1 MLKPLNES
9 GKLIQNKPFMD
20 NFSFIL
26 ERLSSRAKNAL
37 IAAQMASEELGHDHI
52 GTEHLLFGIVAEK
65 SSFAAEI
72 LIKAKISPDVVK
84 SELILVNQNSETE
97 TWKPILSQ
105 NLKTAIERAAIIASQ
120 YGYQF
125 IGTEH
130 FLYGLLTTQTNK
142 SKVILSKLG
151 IDIGELEHNLV
162 AVFENISK
170 FPEMPNDVPF
180 NGNVGP
186 NEHDHPHA
194 SGQMPGMPGGQDGRK
209 GSVLEYYTTDLTKKA
224 STGSID
230 PVIGR
235 KKEIDRLVS
244 ILGRRTKNNPVLIGE
259 AGVGK
264 TAIVEGLALAI
275 TNREVPDTLL
285 DKKILSL
292 DLALVVAGSMFRGEF
307 ENRLK
312 QIIEEVKADDNLILF
327 IDELHTMVGAG
338 ATSGSLDAA
347 NILKPALARG
357 EIRTIGATTL
367 NEYKKYI
374 EHDAALERRF
384 QSILVEEPSKEES
397 VAILK
402 GLRPNYEKHHH
413 VTITDEA
420 ILAAV
425 ELSDRYIQ
433 DHFLPD
439 KAVDLVDETAATLR
453 NLHSN
458 SKIARNRK
466 KVESEL
472 NALEEEKTKAVLS
485 QDFTTALHLRS
496 QEEKL
501 MHQKKLLET
510 QEEEDTTPVYAITAE
525 DIAATVSLMTKIP
538 LKKLAQTEIGK
549 LNNLERLLKTRVVGQ
564 DEAITE
570 IARTIRRSRAGLA
583 DPQRPIGSFM
593 FLGPTGVG
601 KTETA
606 KMIAQ
611 EVFED
616 PDALIRVDMSEFME
630 RHNTSRLIGAPAGYV
645 GYEDGG
651 RLTEAVRRK
660 PYSVVL
666 FDEIEK
672 AHPDVFNIL
681 LQVLED
687 GQLTDAQGKRVNFA
701 NTVIIMTSN
710 LGMQELNAQ
719 AKKIGFADRDE
730 QDDQKKKL
738 EADYDRMKVGL
749 IEQLKKDMRPEFIN
763 RIDKVLIFRPLGM
776 QQLRKITTI
785 NFGDV
790 QKRLIQQNI
799 TLKATP
805 ALIKFIAD
813 KSFDPLQGARYIR
826 KNIQDLV
833 SDPVAE
839 KIISQHATVGAVI
852 TADVKNGEV
861 VFHIEKTAVPVLA

>member
-1 MLKPLNES
+1 
-9 GKLIQNKPFMD
+9 MD

-37 IAAQMASEELGHDHI
+37 IAAQMASEELHHDHI

-72 LIKAKISPDVVK
+72 LIKAKIVPEIVK
-84 SELILVNQNSETE
+84 AELILVNKNNESDV
-97 TWKPILSQ
+97 WKPILSA
-105 NLKTAIERAAIIASQ
+105 NLKNAIERSAIIASQ

-130 FLYGLLTTQTNK
+130 FLYGLLTTRTNK
-142 SKVILSKLG
+142 AKVILSKLG

-170 FPEMPNDVPF
+170 FPEMPAGENLSGDENIDHTHGPQSF
-180 NGNVGP
+180 GPDGRPLDQRAQKGNV
-186 NEHDHPHA
+186 
-194 SGQMPGMPGGQDGRK
+194 
-209 GSVLEYYTTDLTKKA
+209 LEFYTTDLTKKA
-224 STGSID
+224 STGTID

-235 KKEIDRLVS
+235 KNEIDRLTS

-275 TNREVPDTLL
+275 ANREVPDILL

-312 QIIEEVKADDNLILF
+312 QIIEEVKADPNIILF

-338 ATSGSLDAA
+338 ASQGSLDAA

-357 EIRTIGATTL
+357 ELRTIGATTIA
-367 NEYKKYI
+367 EYKKYI

-384 QSILVEEPSKEES
+384 QSIMVDEPSKAES
-397 VAILK
+397 IAILK
-402 GLRPNYEKHHH
+402 GLRPNYEKHHR

-425 ELSDRYIQ
+425 DLSERYIQ

-439 KAVDLVDETAATLR
+439 KAVDLIDETASSLR
-453 NLHSN
+453 SIHSN
-458 SKIARNRK
+458 SKTAKNRK
-466 KVESEL
+466 KVENEL
-472 NALEEEKTKAVLS
+472 DALEEEKTKAVLS

-496 QEEKL
+496 LEEKL
-501 MHQKKLLET
+501 MNQKKALES
-510 QEEEDTTPVYAITAE
+510 QEKTETGPVYSITAE

-549 LNNLERLLKTRVVGQ
+549 LNNLEKTLKSRIVGQ
-564 DEAITE
+564 DEALIE

-583 DPQRPIGSFM
+583 DPKRPIGSFM

-606 KMIAQ
+606 KMIAK

-616 PDALIRVDMSEFME
+616 EDALIRVDMSEFME
-630 RHNTSRLIGAPAGYV
+630 RHNVSRLIGAPAGYV
-645 GYEDGG
+645 GYEEGG

-660 PYSVVL
+660 PYSVIL

-672 AHPDVFNIL
+672 ANPDVFNIL
-681 LQVLED
+681 LQILED

-719 AKKIGFADRDE
+719 AKKIGFSDRELE
-730 QDDQKKKL
+730 QDQKAVLDK
-738 EADYDRMKVGL
+738 EYDRIKLGI
-749 IEQLKKDMRPEFIN
+749 IEQLKRDLRPEFLN
-763 RIDKVLIFRPLGM
+763 RIDKILIFRPLGAA
-776 QQLRKITTI
+776 QLRKVTTI
-785 NFGDV
+785 QFGDV
-790 QKRLIQQNI
+790 QKRLAEQNI

-805 ALIKFIAD
+805 ALIKLISE
-813 KSFDPLQGARYIR
+813 KSYDPLQGARFIR

-833 SDPVAE
+833 SDPLAE
-839 KIISQHATVGAVI
+839 KIIAQNLQSGSTI
-852 TADVKNGEV
+852 TADVLAGEV
-861 VFHIEKTAVPVLA
+861 VFETQQAPVAVPV

>member
-1 MLKPLNES
+1 
-9 GKLIQNKPFMD
+9 MD

-37 IAAQMASEELGHDHI
+37 IAAQMASEELNHDHI

-72 LIKAKISPDVVK
+72 LIKAKISPDIVK
-84 SELILVNQNSETE
+84 AELILVNKNRETGS
-97 TWKPILSQ
+97 WKPILSE
-105 NLKTAIERAAIIASQ
+105 NLKTAIERSAIVASQ

-130 FLYGLLTTQTNK
+130 FLYGLLTTQSNK

-170 FPEMPNDVPF
+170 FPEMPSDANM
-180 NGNVGP
+180 NGP
-186 NEHDHPHA
+186 HDHAQP
-194 SGQMPGMPGGQDGRK
+194 GQGPDARK
-209 GSVLEYYTTDLTKKA
+209 GSVLEYYTSDLTKKA
-224 STGSID
+224 ASGSID

-275 TNREVPDTLL
+275 SNRDVPDSLL

-312 QIIEEVKADDNLILF
+312 QIIDEVKADPNLILF

-338 ATSGSLDAA
+338 ATTGSLDAA

-367 NEYKKYI
+367 SEYKKYI

-397 VAILK
+397 IAILK
-402 GLRPNYEKHHH
+402 GIRANYEKHHH

-420 ILAAV
+420 INAAV

-439 KAVDLVDETAATLR
+439 KAVDLVDETAAALR
-453 NLHSN
+453 NIHGN
-458 SKIARNRK
+458 SKSAKNRK
-466 KVESEL
+466 KVENEL
-472 NALEEEKTKAVLS
+472 SALEEEKTKAVLS

-496 QEEKL
+496 LEEKL
-501 MHQKKLLET
+501 MHQKKMLES
-510 QEEEDTTPVYAITAE
+510 QEKEDAEPVYSITAE

-549 LNNLERLLKTRVVGQ
+549 LNNLEKVLKTRIVGQ
-564 DEAITE
+564 DEAIVE

-583 DPQRPIGSFM
+583 DPKRPIGSFM

-616 PDALIRVDMSEFME
+616 ADALIRVDMSEFME

-660 PYSVVL
+660 PYSVIL

-710 LGMQELNAQ
+710 LGMRELNAQ
-719 AKKIGFADRDE
+719 AKKIGFADREE
-730 QDDQKKKL
+730 QEDQKLML
-738 EADYDRMKVGL
+738 ENEYDRIKVGL
-749 IEQLKKDMRPEFIN
+749 MEQLKKDLRPEFLN

-776 QQLRKITTI
+776 QQLKKITAI

-790 QKRLIQQNI
+790 QNRLLQQQI
-799 TLKATP
+799 VLKVTP
-805 ALIKFIAD
+805 ALIKFISE

-839 KIISQHATVGAVI
+839 KIISQHAGPGTTI
-852 TADVKNGEV
+852 TADVKDEAV
-861 VFHIEKTAVPVLA
+861 IFKIEKEAIPVPA

>member
-1 MLKPLNES
+1 
-9 GKLIQNKPFMD
+9 MD

-37 IAAQMASEELGHDHI
+37 ISAQMASEELGHDHI
-52 GTEHLLFGIVAEK
+52 GTEHLLFGIVTEK

-72 LIKAKISPDVVK
+72 LIKAKITPEIIK
-84 SELILVNQNSETE
+84 SELILVNKNSETE
-97 TWKPILSQ
+97 NWKPVLSA
-105 NLKTAIERAAIIASQ
+105 NLKNAIERSAIIASQ

-170 FPEMPNDVPF
+170 FPEIPTD
-180 NGNVGP
+180 
-186 NEHDHPHA
+186 A
-194 SGQMPGMPGGQDGRK
+194 SPINSNHQGHNHSQAQDGTMSPDNRK
-209 GSVLEYYTTDLTKKA
+209 GNILEYYTTDLTKKA
-224 STGSID
+224 SSGAID

-235 KKEIDRLVS
+235 KKEIERLTS

-275 TNREVPDTLL
+275 ANREVPDILL

-312 QIIEEVKADDNLILF
+312 QIIDEVKADPNVILF

-338 ATSGSLDAA
+338 ATTGSLDAA

-367 NEYKKYI
+367 SEYKKYI

-397 VAILK
+397 IAILK
-402 GLRPNYEKHHH
+402 GVRPNYEKHHRI
-413 VTITDEA
+413 TITDEA

-439 KAVDLVDETAATLR
+439 KAVDLIDETASALR
-453 NLHSN
+453 SIHSN
-458 SKIARNRK
+458 SKTAKNRK
-466 KVESEL
+466 KVENEL
-472 NALEEEKTKAVLS
+472 VALEEEKTKAVLS
-485 QDFTTALHLRS
+485 QDFTTALHLRT

-501 MHQKKLLET
+501 LNQKKTLEDLEKKET
-510 QEEEDTTPVYAITAE
+510 DPVYAITGE

-549 LNNLERLLKTRVVGQ
+549 LGNLEKTLKTRVVGQ
-564 DEAITE
+564 DEALVE
-570 IARTIRRSRAGLA
+570 IAKTIRRSRAGLA
-583 DPQRPIGSFM
+583 DPNRPIGSFM

-616 PDALIRVDMSEFME
+616 SDALIRIDMSEFME
-630 RHNTSRLIGAPAGYV
+630 RHNVSRLVGAPAGYV
-645 GYEDGG
+645 GYEEGG

-672 AHPDVFNIL
+672 ANPDVFNIL
-681 LQVLED
+681 LQILED

-701 NTVIIMTSN
+701 NTIIIMTSN

-719 AKKIGFADRDE
+719 AKKIGFANPDIENDE
-730 QDDQKKKL
+730 KQKL
-738 EADYDRMKVGL
+738 EKEYDRIKLGL
-749 IEQLKKDMRPEFIN
+749 MEKLKQDLRPEFLN
-763 RIDKVLIFRPLGM
+763 RIDKILIFHPLGM
-776 QQLRKITTI
+776 QQLRKITVI
-785 NFGDV
+785 NLGDV
-790 QKRLIQQNI
+790 QKRLAMQQI
-799 TLKATP
+799 SLKTTP
-805 ALIKFIAD
+805 ALVKFIAE

-826 KNIQDLV
+826 KNIQDMI
-833 SDPVAE
+833 SDPLAE
-839 KIISQHATVGAVI
+839 RIIAQNINSGATI
-852 TADVKNGEV
+852 TVDVKKDDI
-861 VFHIEKTAVPVLA
+861 VFEIQQAPVAVPA

>member
-1 MLKPLNES
+1 
-9 GKLIQNKPFMD
+9 NK
-20 NFSFIL
+20 
-26 ERLSSRAKNAL
+26 A
-37 IAAQMASEELGHDHI
+37 
-52 GTEHLLFGIVAEK
+52 
-65 SSFAAEI
+65 
-72 LIKAKISPDVVK
+72 
-84 SELILVNQNSETE
+84 
-97 TWKPILSQ
+97 
-105 NLKTAIERAAIIASQ
+105 
-120 YGYQF
+120 
-125 IGTEH
+125 
-130 FLYGLLTTQTNK
+130 
-142 SKVILSKLG
+142 KVILSKLG

-170 FPEMPNDVPF
+170 FPEMPGNDP
-180 NGNVGP
+180 
-186 NEHDHPHA
+186 
-194 SGQMPGMPGGQDGRK
+194 MPGSAQNENPHQHGGQQIGPDGRK
-209 GSVLEYYTTDLTKKA
+209 GNILEFYTTDLTKKA
-224 STGSID
+224 ASGSID

-235 KKEIDRLVS
+235 KREIDRLVS

-275 TNREVPDTLL
+275 ANREVPDILL

-312 QIIEEVKADDNLILF
+312 QIIDEVKADPNIILF

-338 ATSGSLDAA
+338 ASTGSLDAA

-357 EIRTIGATTL
+357 ELRTIGATTL
-367 NEYKKYI
+367 SEYKKYI

-397 VAILK
+397 IAILK
-402 GLRPNYEKHHH
+402 GLRPNYEKHHRI
-413 VTITDEA
+413 TITDEA
-420 ILAAV
+420 IFAAV

-439 KAVDLVDETAATLR
+439 KAVDLIDETAATLR
-453 NLHSN
+453 SLHSN
-458 SKIARNRK
+458 SKTAKNRK
-466 KVESEL
+466 KVENEL
-472 NALEEEKTKAVLS
+472 EALEEEKTKAVLS
-485 QDFTTALHLRS
+485 QDFTTALHLRT

-501 MHQKKLLET
+501 QAQKKALET
-510 QEEEDTTPVYAITAE
+510 QEKSETDPVYSIGAE
-525 DIAATVSLMTKIP
+525 EIAATVSLMTKIP

-549 LNNLERLLKTRVVGQ
+549 LSNLEKTLKTRIVGQ
-564 DEAITE
+564 DEAVTE
-570 IARTIRRSRAGLA
+570 ISKTIRRSRAGLA
-583 DPQRPIGSFM
+583 DPNRPIGSFM

-616 PDALIRVDMSEFME
+616 PDALIRIDMSEFME
-630 RHNTSRLIGAPAGYV
+630 RHNVSRLVGAPAGYV
-645 GYEDGG
+645 GYEEGG

-672 AHPDVFNIL
+672 ANPDVFNIL
-681 LQVLED
+681 LQILED

-719 AKKIGFADRDE
+719 AKKIGFADRE
-730 QDDQKKKL
+730 MQEDQKAKL
-738 EADYDRMKVGL
+738 ENEYDRIKLGL
-749 IEQLKKDMRPEFIN
+749 LEKLKQDLRPEFLN

-776 QQLRKITTI
+776 QQLRRITTI
-785 NFGDV
+785 QFGDV
-790 QKRLIQQNI
+790 QRRLAMQQVS
-799 TLKATP
+799 LKATP
-805 ALIKFIAD
+805 GLIKFISE

-833 SDPVAE
+833 SDPLAE
-839 KIISQHATVGAVI
+839 KIISQHISPGTAI
-852 TADVKNGEV
+852 TADVKNNEII
-861 VFHIEKTAVPVLA
+861 FAIENTPIPVPV

>member
-1 MLKPLNES
+1 
-9 GKLIQNKPFMD
+9 MD

-37 IAAQMASEELGHDHI
+37 IAAQMASEELYHDHI
-52 GTEHLLFGIVAEK
+52 GTEHLLYGIVAEK

-72 LIKAKISPDVVK
+72 LIKAKIVPEVVK
-84 SELILVNQNSETE
+84 AELILVNKNNETDV
-97 TWKPILSQ
+97 WKPILSQ
-105 NLKTAIERAAIIASQ
+105 NLKNAIERSAIVASQ

-130 FLYGLLTTQTNK
+130 FLYGLLTTQSNK

-151 IDIGELEHNLV
+151 IDIAELEHNLV

-170 FPEMPNDVPF
+170 FPDMPADNPQVSASHEHNQNQF
-180 NGNVGP
+180 GP
-186 NEHDHPHA
+186 
-194 SGQMPGMPGGQDGRK
+194 DGRPIK
-209 GSVLEYYTTDLTKKA
+209 QQNILESYTTDLTKKA
-224 STGSID
+224 ASGAID

-235 KKEIDRLVS
+235 KKEIDRLIS

-275 TNREVPDTLL
+275 ANREVPDILL

-312 QIIEEVKADDNLILF
+312 QIIDEVKADQNIILF

-338 ATSGSLDAA
+338 ATAGSLDAA

-357 EIRTIGATTL
+357 ELRTIGATTIS
-367 NEYKKYI
+367 EYKKYI

-384 QSILVEEPSKEES
+384 QSIMVDEPSKEES
-397 VAILK
+397 IAILK

-420 ILAAV
+420 INAAV

-453 NLHSN
+453 SLHSN
-458 SKIARNRK
+458 SKAARNRK

-472 NALEEEKTKAVLS
+472 DALEEEKTKAVLS
-485 QDFTTALHLRS
+485 QDFTTALHLRTL
-496 QEEKL
+496 EEKL
-501 MHQKKLLET
+501 QNQKRALESL
-510 QEEEDTTPVYAITAE
+510 EKEDTAPVYSITAE

-549 LNNLERLLKTRVVGQ
+549 LNSLEKVLKSRIVGQ
-564 DEAITE
+564 DEAIIE

-583 DPQRPIGSFM
+583 DPKRPIGSFM

-606 KMIAQ
+606 KMIAK

-616 PDALIRVDMSEFME
+616 EDALIRVDMSEFME
-630 RHNTSRLIGAPAGYV
+630 RHNVSRLIGAPAGYV
-645 GYEDGG
+645 GYEEGG

-672 AHPDVFNIL
+672 ANPDVFNIL
-681 LQVLED
+681 LQILED

-710 LGMQELNAQ
+710 LGMRELNAQ
-719 AKKIGFADRDE
+719 AKKIGFADRDMAL
-730 QDDQKKKL
+730 DQKEAL
-738 EADYDRMKVGL
+738 EKEYDRIKLGL
-749 IEQLKKDMRPEFIN
+749 LDQLKQDLRPEFLN
-763 RIDKVLIFRPLGM
+763 RIDKILIFRPLGSA
-776 QQLRKITTI
+776 QLRKVTAIQ
-785 NFGDV
+785 FSDV
-790 QKRLIQQNI
+790 QRRLAEQNI
-799 TLKATP
+799 ILKTTP
-805 ALIKFIAD
+805 ALVKMISE
-813 KSFDPLQGARYIR
+813 KSYDPLQGARYIR
-826 KNIQDLV
+826 KNIQDMV
-833 SDPVAE
+833 SDPLAE
-839 KIISQHATVGAVI
+839 KIIAQNLSSGSVI
-852 TADVKNGEV
+852 TADVVNNEV
-861 VFHIEKTAVPVLA
+861 VFTTQQTQIPVPA

>member
-1 MLKPLNES
+1 
-9 GKLIQNKPFMD
+9 MD

-37 IAAQMASEELGHDHI
+37 IAAQMASEELHHDHI

-72 LIKAKISPDVVK
+72 LIKAKIVPEIVK
-84 SELILVNQNSETE
+84 AELILVNKNNESDV
-97 TWKPILSQ
+97 WKPILSA
-105 NLKTAIERAAIIASQ
+105 NLKNAIERSAIIASQ

-130 FLYGLLTTQTNK
+130 FLYGLLTTRTNK
-142 SKVILSKLG
+142 AKVILSKLG

-170 FPEMPNDVPF
+170 FPEMPASDNLQSDENIDHTHGPQSF
-180 NGNVGP
+180 GPDGRPLDQRAQKGNV
-186 NEHDHPHA
+186 
-194 SGQMPGMPGGQDGRK
+194 
-209 GSVLEYYTTDLTKKA
+209 LEFYTTDLTKKA
-224 STGSID
+224 STGTID

-235 KKEIDRLVS
+235 KNEIDRLTS

-275 TNREVPDTLL
+275 ANREVPDILL

-312 QIIEEVKADDNLILF
+312 QIIEEVKADPNIILF

-338 ATSGSLDAA
+338 ASQGSLDAA

-357 EIRTIGATTL
+357 ELRTIGATTIA
-367 NEYKKYI
+367 EYKKYI

-384 QSILVEEPSKEES
+384 QSIMVDEPSKAES
-397 VAILK
+397 IAILK
-402 GLRPNYEKHHH
+402 GLRPNYEKHHR

-425 ELSDRYIQ
+425 DLSDRYIQ

-439 KAVDLVDETAATLR
+439 KAVDLIDETASSLR
-453 NLHSN
+453 SIHSN
-458 SKIARNRK
+458 SKTAKNRK
-466 KVESEL
+466 KVENEL
-472 NALEEEKTKAVLS
+472 DALEEEKTKAVLS

-496 QEEKL
+496 LEEKL
-501 MHQKKLLET
+501 MNQKKALES
-510 QEEEDTTPVYAITAE
+510 QEKAETGPVYSITAE

-549 LNNLERLLKTRVVGQ
+549 LNNLEKTLKSRIVGQ
-564 DEAITE
+564 DEALVE

-583 DPQRPIGSFM
+583 DPKRPIGSFM

-606 KMIAQ
+606 KMIAK

-616 PDALIRVDMSEFME
+616 EDALIRVDMSEFME
-630 RHNTSRLIGAPAGYV
+630 RHNVSRLIGAPAGYV
-645 GYEDGG
+645 GYEEGG

-660 PYSVVL
+660 PYSVIL

-672 AHPDVFNIL
+672 ANPDVFNIL
-681 LQVLED
+681 LQILED

-719 AKKIGFADRDE
+719 AKKIGFSDRELE
-730 QDDQKKKL
+730 QDQKAVLDK
-738 EADYDRMKVGL
+738 EYDRIKLGIV
-749 IEQLKKDMRPEFIN
+749 EQLKRDLRPEFLN
-763 RIDKVLIFRPLGM
+763 RIDKILIFKPLGAN
-776 QQLRKITTI
+776 QLRKVTVIQ
-785 NFGDV
+785 FGDV
-790 QKRLIQQNI
+790 QKRLAEQNI

-805 ALIKFIAD
+805 ALIKLISE
-813 KSFDPLQGARYIR
+813 KSYDPLQGARFIR

-833 SDPVAE
+833 SDPLAE
-839 KIISQHATVGAVI
+839 KIIAQNLQSGSII
-852 TADVKNGEV
+852 TADVLAGEV
-861 VFHIEKTAVPVLA
+861 VFETQQAPVAVPV

>member
-1 MLKPLNES
+1 
-9 GKLIQNKPFMD
+9 MD

-37 IAAQMASEELGHDHI
+37 IAAQMASEELHHDHI

-72 LIKAKISPDVVK
+72 LIKAKIVPEIVK
-84 SELILVNQNSETE
+84 AELILVNKNNESDV
-97 TWKPILSQ
+97 WKPILSA
-105 NLKTAIERAAIIASQ
+105 NLKNAIERSAIIASQ

-130 FLYGLLTTQTNK
+130 FLYGLLTTRTNK
-142 SKVILSKLG
+142 AKVILSKLG

-170 FPEMPNDVPF
+170 FPEMPASDNLQGDENIDHTHGPQSF
-180 NGNVGP
+180 GPDGRPLDQRAQKGNV
-186 NEHDHPHA
+186 
-194 SGQMPGMPGGQDGRK
+194 
-209 GSVLEYYTTDLTKKA
+209 LEFYTTDLTKKA
-224 STGSID
+224 STGTID

-235 KKEIDRLVS
+235 KNEIDRLTS

-275 TNREVPDTLL
+275 ANREVPDILL

-312 QIIEEVKADDNLILF
+312 QIIEEVKADPNIILF

-338 ATSGSLDAA
+338 ASQGSLDAA

-357 EIRTIGATTL
+357 ELRTIGATTIA
-367 NEYKKYI
+367 EYKKYI

-384 QSILVEEPSKEES
+384 QSIMVDEPSKAES
-397 VAILK
+397 IAILK
-402 GLRPNYEKHHH
+402 GLRPNYEKHHR

-425 ELSDRYIQ
+425 DLSDRYIQ

-439 KAVDLVDETAATLR
+439 KAVDLIDETASSLR
-453 NLHSN
+453 SIHSN
-458 SKIARNRK
+458 SKTAKNRK
-466 KVESEL
+466 KVENEL
-472 NALEEEKTKAVLS
+472 DALEEEKTKAVLS

-496 QEEKL
+496 LEEKL
-501 MHQKKLLET
+501 MNQKKALES
-510 QEEEDTTPVYAITAE
+510 QEKAETGPVYSITAE

-549 LNNLERLLKTRVVGQ
+549 LNNLEKTLKSRIVGQ
-564 DEAITE
+564 DEALVE

-583 DPQRPIGSFM
+583 DPKRPIGSFM

-606 KMIAQ
+606 KMIAK

-616 PDALIRVDMSEFME
+616 EDALIRVDMSEFME
-630 RHNTSRLIGAPAGYV
+630 RHNVSRLIGAPAGYV
-645 GYEDGG
+645 GYEEGG

-660 PYSVVL
+660 PYSVIL

-672 AHPDVFNIL
+672 ANPDVFNIL
-681 LQVLED
+681 LQILED

-719 AKKIGFADRDE
+719 AKKIGFSDRELE
-730 QDDQKKKL
+730 QDQKAVLDK
-738 EADYDRMKVGL
+738 EYDRIKLGIV
-749 IEQLKKDMRPEFIN
+749 EQLKRDLRPEFLN
-763 RIDKVLIFRPLGM
+763 RIDKILIFKPLGAN
-776 QQLRKITTI
+776 QLRKVTVIQ
-785 NFGDV
+785 FGDV
-790 QKRLIQQNI
+790 QKRLAEQNI

-805 ALIKFIAD
+805 ALIKLISE
-813 KSFDPLQGARYIR
+813 KSYDPLQGARFIR

-833 SDPVAE
+833 SDPLAE
-839 KIISQHATVGAVI
+839 KIIAQNLQSGSII
-852 TADVKNGEV
+852 TADVLAGEV
-861 VFHIEKTAVPVLA
+861 VFETQQAPVAVPV

>member
-1 MLKPLNES
+1 
-9 GKLIQNKPFMD
+9 MD

-37 IAAQMASEELGHDHI
+37 IAAQMASEELHHDHI

-72 LIKAKISPDVVK
+72 LIKAKISPDIVK
-84 SELILVNQNSETE
+84 TELILVNKNRETD
-97 TWKPILSQ
+97 TWKPILSE
-105 NLKTAIERAAIIASQ
+105 NLKHAIERSAIVASQ

-130 FLYGLLTTQTNK
+130 FLYGLLTTQANK

-170 FPEMPNDVPF
+170 FPEMPNESPMQ
-180 NGNVGP
+180 GGMGP
-186 NEHDHPHA
+186 HDHPHNQQIPN
-194 SGQMPGMPGGQDGRK
+194 GPDGRK

-224 STGSID
+224 ASGSID

-275 TNREVPDTLL
+275 ANREVPDILL

-312 QIIEEVKADDNLILF
+312 QIIDEVKADEDLILF

-397 VAILK
+397 IAILK
-402 GLRPNYEKHHH
+402 GLRPNYEKHHR

-420 ILAAV
+420 INAAV

-439 KAVDLVDETAATLR
+439 KAVDLVDETAAALR
-453 NLHSN
+453 SIHGN
-458 SKIARNRK
+458 SKIAKNRK
-466 KVESEL
+466 KVENEL
-472 NALEEEKTKAVLS
+472 SDLEEEKTKAVLS
-485 QDFTTALHLRS
+485 QDFTTALHLRT

-501 MHQKKLLET
+501 QHQKKVLEA
-510 QEEEDTTPVYAITAE
+510 QEKEETEPVYSITAE

-549 LNNLERLLKTRVVGQ
+549 LNNLEKVLKTRIVGQ
-564 DEAITE
+564 DEAIIE

-583 DPQRPIGSFM
+583 DPRRPIGSFM

-719 AKKIGFADRDE
+719 AKKIGFADREGDAE
-730 QDDQKKKL
+730 DHKAKL
-738 EADYDRMKVGL
+738 EADYDRIKVGL
-749 IEQLKKDMRPEFIN
+749 LEQLKRDLRPEFIN

-790 QKRLIQQNI
+790 QRRLLQQNI
-799 TLKATP
+799 TLKPTT
-805 ALIKFIAD
+805 ALIKFISE

-826 KNIQDLV
+826 KNIQDFV
-833 SDPVAE
+833 SDPLAE
-839 KIISQHATVGAVI
+839 KIISQTSMSGATI
-852 TADVKNGEV
+852 TADVKGEEV
-861 VFHIEKTAVPVLA
+861 VFQVEHAQVAVPA

>member
-1 MLKPLNES
+1 
-9 GKLIQNKPFMD
+9 MD

-37 IAAQMASEELGHDHI
+37 IAAQMASEELHHDHI

-72 LIKAKISPDVVK
+72 LIKAKIVPEIVK
-84 SELILVNQNSETE
+84 AELILVNKNNESDV
-97 TWKPILSQ
+97 WKPILSA
-105 NLKTAIERAAIIASQ
+105 NLKNAIERSAIIASQ

-130 FLYGLLTTQTNK
+130 FLYGLLTTRTNK
-142 SKVILSKLG
+142 AKVILSKLG

-170 FPEMPNDVPF
+170 FPEMPASDNLQSDENIDHTHGPQSF
-180 NGNVGP
+180 GPDGRPLDQRAQKGNV
-186 NEHDHPHA
+186 
-194 SGQMPGMPGGQDGRK
+194 
-209 GSVLEYYTTDLTKKA
+209 LEFYTTDLTKKA
-224 STGSID
+224 STGTID

-235 KKEIDRLVS
+235 KNEIDRLTS

-275 TNREVPDTLL
+275 ANREVPDILL

-312 QIIEEVKADDNLILF
+312 QIIEEVKADPNIILF

-338 ATSGSLDAA
+338 ASQGSLDAA

-357 EIRTIGATTL
+357 ELRTIGATTIA
-367 NEYKKYI
+367 EYKKYI

-384 QSILVEEPSKEES
+384 QSIMVDEPSKAES
-397 VAILK
+397 IAILK
-402 GLRPNYEKHHH
+402 GLRPNYEKHHR

-425 ELSDRYIQ
+425 DLSDRYIQ

-439 KAVDLVDETAATLR
+439 KAVDLIDETASSLR
-453 NLHSN
+453 SIHSN
-458 SKIARNRK
+458 SKTAKNRK
-466 KVESEL
+466 KVENEL
-472 NALEEEKTKAVLS
+472 DALEEEKTKAVLS

-496 QEEKL
+496 LEEKL
-501 MHQKKLLET
+501 MNQKKALES
-510 QEEEDTTPVYAITAE
+510 QEKAETGPVYSITAE

-549 LNNLERLLKTRVVGQ
+549 LNNLEKTLKSRIVGQ
-564 DEAITE
+564 DEALVE

-583 DPQRPIGSFM
+583 DPKRPIGSFM

-606 KMIAQ
+606 KMIAK

-616 PDALIRVDMSEFME
+616 EDALIRVDMSEFME
-630 RHNTSRLIGAPAGYV
+630 RHNVSRLIGAPAGYV
-645 GYEDGG
+645 GYEEGG

-660 PYSVVL
+660 PYSVIL

-672 AHPDVFNIL
+672 ANPDVFNIL
-681 LQVLED
+681 LQILED

-710 LGMQELNAQ
+710 LGIQELNAQ
-719 AKKIGFADRDE
+719 AKKIGFSDRELE
-730 QDDQKKKL
+730 QDQKAVLDK
-738 EADYDRMKVGL
+738 EYDRIKLGIV
-749 IEQLKKDMRPEFIN
+749 EQLKRDLRPEFLN
-763 RIDKVLIFRPLGM
+763 RIDKILIFKPLGAN
-776 QQLRKITTI
+776 QLRKVTVIQ
-785 NFGDV
+785 FGDV
-790 QKRLIQQNI
+790 QKRLAEQNI

-805 ALIKFIAD
+805 ALIKLISE
-813 KSFDPLQGARYIR
+813 KSYDPLQGARFIR

-833 SDPVAE
+833 SDPLAE
-839 KIISQHATVGAVI
+839 KIIAQNLQSGSII
-852 TADVKNGEV
+852 TADVLAGEV
-861 VFHIEKTAVPVLA
+861 VFETKQAPVAVPV

>member
-1 MLKPLNES
+1 MN
-9 GKLIQNKPFMD
+9 
-20 NFSFIL
+20 NFAFIL

-37 IAAQMASEELGHDHI
+37 IAAQMVSEELHHDHI
-52 GTEHLLFGIVAEK
+52 GTEHLLYGVVAEK

-72 LIKAKISPDVVK
+72 LIKAKITPDVVK
-84 SELILVNQNSETE
+84 AEVSSVNKNNEIA
-97 TWKPILSQ
+97 TWKPVLSE
-105 NLKTAIERAAIIASQ
+105 NLKTAIERSAIVASQ

-130 FLYGLLTTQTNK
+130 FLYGLVTTQVNK

-170 FPEMPNDVPF
+170 FPEMPND
-180 NGNVGP
+180 GGGSAP
-186 NEHDHPHA
+186 NNADAPHSHSPA
-194 SGQMPGMPGGQDGRK
+194 PDGRK
-209 GSVLEYYTTDLTKKA
+209 GNMLEYFTTDLTKKA
-224 STGSID
+224 TTGSID

-235 KKEIDRLVS
+235 KKEIERLTS

-275 TNREVPDTLL
+275 SNREVPDTLL
-285 DKKILSL
+285 DKKILAL

-312 QIIEEVKADDNLILF
+312 QIIDEVKADRNAILF

-338 ATSGSLDAA
+338 ATTGSLDAA

-367 NEYKKYI
+367 AEYKKYI

-384 QSILVEEPSKEES
+384 QPILVEEPTKLES
-397 VAILK
+397 IEILK
-402 GLRPNYEKHHH
+402 GLRPNYEKHHK
-413 VTITDEA
+413 VQITDEA
-420 ILAAV
+420 IKAAV

-439 KAVDLVDETAATLR
+439 KAVDLVDETASFLR
-453 NLHSN
+453 SIHSN
-458 SKIARNRK
+458 SKVAKNKK

-472 NALEEEKTKAVLS
+472 EALEEEKTKAVLS
-485 QDFTTALHLRS
+485 QDFTTALHLRT

-501 MHQKKLLET
+501 MLQKQELET
-510 QEEEDTTPVYAITAE
+510 QARAEDKPVYSITAE
-525 DIAATVSLMTKIP
+525 DIANTVSLMTKIP
-538 LKKLAQTEIGK
+538 LQRLAESEIGK
-549 LNNLERLLKTRVVGQ
+549 LNNLEKTLKSRIVGQ
-564 DEAITE
+564 DEALTD
-570 IARTIRRSRAGLA
+570 IANTIRRSRAGLA
-583 DPQRPIGSFM
+583 DPRRPIGSFM

-616 PDALIRVDMSEFME
+616 KDALIRVDMSEFME
-630 RHNTSRLIGAPAGYV
+630 RHNVSRLIGAPAGYV
-645 GYEDGG
+645 GFEEGG

-672 AHPDVFNIL
+672 ANPDVFNIL

-719 AKKIGFADRDE
+719 ARKIGFADRDE
-730 QDDQKKKL
+730 EENQKMQL
-738 EADYDRMKVGL
+738 EKEYDRIKEGL
-749 IEQLKKDMRPEFIN
+749 LEKLKQDLRPEFLN
-763 RIDKVLIFRPLGM
+763 RIDKVLIFKPLG
-776 QQLRKITTI
+776 QVQLRKITALQLT
-785 NFGDV
+785 DL
-790 QKRLIQQNI
+790 QKRLAQQKV
-799 TLKATP
+799 TLKTTP
-805 ALIKFIAD
+805 ALVKFITD

-826 KNIQDLV
+826 KNIQD
-833 SDPVAE
+833 
-839 KIISQHATVGAVI
+839 
-852 TADVKNGEV
+852 
-861 VFHIEKTAVPVLA
+861 

>member
-1 MLKPLNES
+1 
-9 GKLIQNKPFMD
+9 MD

-37 IAAQMASEELGHDHI
+37 IAAQMASEELHHDHI
-52 GTEHLLFGIVAEK
+52 GTEHLLYGIVAEK

-72 LIKAKISPDVVK
+72 LIKAKIVPEVVK
-84 SELILVNQNSETE
+84 AELILVNKNNETE
-97 TWKPILSQ
+97 VWKPILSQ
-105 NLKTAIERAAIIASQ
+105 NLKNAIERSAIVASQ

-151 IDIGELEHNLV
+151 IDIAELEHNLV

-170 FPEMPNDVPF
+170 FPEMPSDNPQMG
-180 NGNVGP
+180 GNHTHEQGP
-186 NEHDHPHA
+186 SFTP
-194 SGQMPGMPGGQDGRK
+194 DGRPIK
-209 GSVLEYYTTDLTKKA
+209 QGNILEQYTTDLTKKA
-224 STGSID
+224 GTGSID

-235 KKEIDRLVS
+235 KKEIDRLIS

-264 TAIVEGLALAI
+264 TAIVEGLALSIA
-275 TNREVPDTLL
+275 NREVPDILL

-312 QIIEEVKADDNLILF
+312 QIIDEVKADQNIILF

-338 ATSGSLDAA
+338 ATAGSLDAA

-357 EIRTIGATTL
+357 ELRTIGATTIS
-367 NEYKKYI
+367 EYKKYI

-384 QSILVEEPSKEES
+384 QSIMVEEPSKEES
-397 VAILK
+397 IAILK

-439 KAVDLVDETAATLR
+439 KAVDLVDETAAALR
-453 NLHSN
+453 SIHSN
-458 SKIARNRK
+458 SKVAKNRK
-466 KVESEL
+466 KVENEL
-472 NALEEEKTKAVLS
+472 DALEEEKTKAVLS

-501 MHQKKLLET
+501 MNQKKALESL
-510 QEEEDTTPVYAITAE
+510 EKEDTAPVYSITAE

-549 LNNLERLLKTRVVGQ
+549 LNNLEKVLKSRIVGQ
-564 DEAITE
+564 DEAIAE

-583 DPQRPIGSFM
+583 DPKRPIGSFM

-630 RHNTSRLIGAPAGYV
+630 RHNTSRLTGAPAGYV

-687 GQLTDAQGKRVNFA
+687 GQLTDGQGKRVNFA

-710 LGMQELNAQ
+710 LGMRELNAQ
-719 AKKIGFADRDE
+719 AKKIGFADRE
-730 QDDQKKKL
+730 LEPDQKVMLDK
-738 EADYDRMKVGL
+738 EYDRIKLGL
-749 IEQLKKDMRPEFIN
+749 LDQLKQDLRPEFLN
-763 RIDKVLIFRPLGM
+763 RIDKVLIFRPLGS
-776 QQLRKITTI
+776 QQLRKVTTI
-785 NFGDV
+785 QFGDV
-790 QKRLIQQNI
+790 QKRLAEMQI

-805 ALIKFIAD
+805 ALIKFISE
-813 KSFDPLQGARYIR
+813 KSYDPLQGARFIR
-826 KNIQDLV
+826 KNIQDFV
-833 SDPVAE
+833 SDPLAE
-839 KIISQHATVGAVI
+839 KIIGQNLSSGATI
-852 TADVKNGEV
+852 TADVRNDEV
-861 VFHIEKTAVPVLA
+861 VFETQATPIPVPA